1 MISRASKKQPAKAAA
16 NTPEGGSTLADWAVA
31 GLCIATA
38 GLAAF
43 RVYKAMK
50 CPVQPDMVAVVYN
63 ARRMNLF
70 STSIDSE
77 KQMIDARMRG
87 DFRNRGTIGT
97 LKTLLHGMCFPTS
110 YDHVTRPPLPWYK
123 VFILP
128 RTILSA
134 TDNSPILQAKLTATT
149 SDGGTVV
156 FHIKIQYYIDC
167 KDISRY
173 LTLVGALGAKDAL
186 SRTLQYCVDAHARKI
201 GAVVLTNGGRRAKHF
216 TPNFT
221 AHLQSKIYAD
231 SGVRLVQVDILDV
244 ELTQS

>member
-1 MISRASKKQPAKAAA
+1 MC
-16 NTPEGGSTLADWAVA
+16 V
-31 GLCIATA
+31 ATA
-38 GLAAF
+38 GLALF
-43 RVYKAMK
+43 RVYKVMK

-63 ARRMNLF
+63 ARRMSLF

-77 KQMIDARMRG
+77 KQMIDARMRT
-87 DFRNRGTIGT
+87 DFRNRGTIGAMRT
-97 LKTLLHGMCFPTS
+97 LIHELCFPTS
-110 YDHVTRPPLPWYK
+110 YCLVTRPPLPWYK

-156 FHIKIQYYIDC
+156 FHVKVQYYIDC
-167 KDISRY
+167 KDLSRY
-173 LTLVGALGAKDAL
+173 LSLVGAVGAKDAL
-186 SRTLQYCVDAHARKI
+186 SKTLQYCIDAHARKI
-201 GAVVLTNGGRRAKHF
+201 GAVILTNSGRRAKHF

-231 SGVRLVQVDILDV
+231 SGVRIVHVDILDV
-244 ELTQS
+244 DLTQS